1 LTYNND
7 KWAIG
12 SDELAITKTS
22 SRAITTTNNSN
33 AANATAITQKYGQQR
48 VGNKH
53 HYVTTPRG
61 QQEPQRV
68 GNVSMAIT
76 FGSMLCNTTLE
87 QQT

>member
-1 LTYNND
+1 LTYNSD

-12 SDELAITKTS
+12 SDELAITKIS

-53 HYVTTPRG
+53 NYVTIL
-61 QQEPQRV
+61 QE
-68 GNVSMAIT
+68 GNKSLNALATSVW
-76 FGSMLCNTTLE
+76 
-87 QQT
+87 Q